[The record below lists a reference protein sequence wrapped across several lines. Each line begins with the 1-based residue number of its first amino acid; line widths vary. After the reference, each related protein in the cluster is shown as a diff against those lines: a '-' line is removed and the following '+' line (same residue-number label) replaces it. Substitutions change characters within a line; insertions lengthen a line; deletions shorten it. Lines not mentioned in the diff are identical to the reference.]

1 MKPIEEILKP
11 TSYHILV
18 EVVKA
23 PREIRGIA
31 IPEERASKEDQASPM
46 VKVLALGP
54 DCFMD
59 LQSNPPRRRGTPR
72 CAVGDTVLVRPYS
85 GSTKVNV
92 RNTDKEYRMIVD
104 DAVEGIVLDPD
115 LIRRGE

>member
-1 MKPIEEILKP
+1 MKIEEIIKP

-31 IPEERASKEDQASPM
+31 IPEDRAAKEDQASPM

-59 LQSNPPRRRGTPR
+59 LENQRRKGTPR

-92 RNTDKEYRMIVD
+92 KGSDREYRMIVD
-104 DAVEGIVLDPD
+104 DAIEGIVIDPD
-115 LIRRGE
+115 MIRRGE